1 CQNLRSGTNSRSDDL
16 SLADHVG
23 ASDALRAVWR
33 SDWSAGSSLAGG
45 GSTIAGVPRPA
56 APPRSL
62 EAQMDKPAGRDA
74 KAVLVHGGFLG
85 PWIWADTVTLLEGR
99 GIRSV
104 TVDLPSSQDTGDRL
118 ADLHDDAEV
127 VRDTLNGC
135 TDVVLCGHSY
145 AGAVVSEAAA
155 GPHRA

>member
-1 CQNLRSGTNSRSDDL
+1 M
-16 SLADHVG
+16 ADHLG
-23 ASDALRAVWR
+23 ASDALRAVGR
-33 SDWSAGSSLAGG
+33 SDWSAGSSLAGWN
-45 GSTIAGVPRPA
+45 STIAGLPGPA

-62 EAQMDKPAGRDA
+62 EAQVNNREVRDI

-85 PWIWADTVTLLEGR
+85 PWIWADTVKLLEGR

-145 AGAVVSEAAA
+145 AG
-155 GPHRA
+155 